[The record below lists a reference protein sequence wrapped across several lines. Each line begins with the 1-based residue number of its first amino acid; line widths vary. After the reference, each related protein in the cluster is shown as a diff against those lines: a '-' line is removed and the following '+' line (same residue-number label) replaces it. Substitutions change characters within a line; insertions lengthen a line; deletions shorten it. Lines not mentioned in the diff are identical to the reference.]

1 MEGVR
6 DSEQL
11 RGAEVVDS
19 ISPTMRSDIM
29 SRVRS
34 KDTRPELFVR
44 RLIHGAGFRY
54 RLHVRGLPGSPDLVF
69 SSRKKVIFVHG
80 CFWHSHVG
88 CQHARIPK
96 SRTDFWIAKLGANRV
111 RDERNV
117 HALVDA
123 GWKVMV
129 LWECELRSPELMEKI
144 REFLA
149 ATP

>member
-1 MEGVR
+1 M
-6 DSEQL
+6 
-11 RGAEVVDS
+11 VDS
-19 ISPTMRSDIM
+19 VSAAMRSDIM

-34 KDTRPELFVR
+34 KDTRPELLVR

-80 CFWHSHVG
+80 CFWHSHTG

-96 SRTDFWIAKLGANRV
+96 SRTDFWIAKLGANKM
-111 RDERNV
+111 RDERNMD
-117 HALVDA
+117 ALADA

-129 LWECELRSPELMEKI
+129 LWECELCSSELMGKI
-144 REFLA
+144 KEFLL
-149 ATP
+149 